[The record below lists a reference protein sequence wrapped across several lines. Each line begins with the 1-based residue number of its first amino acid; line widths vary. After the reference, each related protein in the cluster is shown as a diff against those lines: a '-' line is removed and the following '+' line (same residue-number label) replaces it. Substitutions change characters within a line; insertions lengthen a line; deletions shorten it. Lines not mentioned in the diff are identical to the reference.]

1 MCKSCIQTNSVLSSY
16 GESRYDPT
24 RTTTLRNAFA
34 RQMRVRFSQLERAVV
49 DAIDTKDGFG
59 LRKEITA
66 QQVFP
71 RQFAFPSDPK
81 KVQEFM
87 LWLQQQIDKQLLTLA
102 YMPQVGTSM
111 QGAWTDMYVLDSYK
125 RGLIRAR
132 QELRG
137 MDPTI
142 PTIAETGGIE
152 ASMSTPFHL
161 ERVGLLYIRVFE
173 DLKGITSQMSTQISR
188 VLSQGML
195 DGDNPRVVA
204 RKLVRV
210 ISGMGEDLGVTDTLG
225 RYIPARRR
233 AEILARTELI
243 RAHHKAMVQEYRN
256 WGLIGVHVQAEFR
269 TAGDDRVCDLCQ
281 ALEGN
286 EYSLDEAENLIP
298 VHPMCRCIILPFEV
312 IKE

>member
-1 MCKSCIQTNSVLSSY
+1 MCNSCIQTNTMLSSY
-16 GESRYDPT
+16 RESGYDPT
-24 RTTTLRNAFA
+24 KTTTLRNAFA
-34 RQMRVRFSQLERAVV
+34 RQMRVRFSKLERAIV

-59 LRKEITA
+59 LRKEITV
-66 QQVFP
+66 QQTFP
-71 RQFAFPSDPK
+71 NQFAFPTDPRK
-81 KVQEFM
+81 MKEFM
-87 LWLQQQIDKQLLTLA
+87 LWLQRQIDKDLLTLG
-102 YMPQVGTSM
+102 YMPQIGESVHD
-111 QGAWTDMYVLDSYK
+111 AWTDMYVLDSYK

-132 QELRG
+132 QELRK
-137 MDPTI
+137 MDSTI
-142 PTIAETGGIE
+142 PTLEETGGIH

-161 ERVGLLYIRVFE
+161 ERVGLLYLRVYE

-195 DGDNPRVVA
+195 DGDNPRTIA

-210 ISGMGEDLGVTDTLG
+210 ISGMGEDLGVKDTLG

-233 AEILARTELI
+233 AEILARTEII

-256 WGLIGVHVQAEFR
+256 WGLIGVQVQAEFR

-298 VHPMCRCIILPFEV
+298 VHPMCRCIILPFE
-312 IKE
+312 IKI